1 MSKIRMKITPLNLA
15 VAACFTFAIY
25 LILGLGEKVG
35 GISNNIK
42 AAYTLALAVILFLT
56 DILFRRFIESNKWI
70 WLIQGSFI
78 ILIIVMMIIF
88 QRI

>member
-1 MSKIRMKITPLNLA
+1 MKITPLNLT
-15 VAACFTFAIY
+15 VAACFIFVIY
-25 LILGLGEKVG
+25 LIFGLREQVG

-42 AAYTLALAVILFLT
+42 AIYTLALALILFLT
-56 DILFRRFIESNKWI
+56 DILFRRFIESTKWI